1 MATADELVVKI
12 RGDLSDITKKLKQ
25 LEQSTT
31 KTTEK
36 VGTNFRK
43 IASVAKLAIGA
54 VVVQQLARGASSLV
68 NFASH
73 VEEMQAKSSVVFGR
87 FTAQVRSELSKFGE
101 EVGRSTFQLEEMAS
115 QIQDTFVPMGFARG
129 EAANLSVE
137 LAKLATDVASF
148 NNASDV
154 ETMRAFQSALVGNHE
169 TVRRFGVVITEATL
183 TQELM
188 RMGINKLSKDATNQ
202 EKVQARLNLL
212 LAGTTDAQGDAA
224 RTANS
229 FANEMKGLG
238 AALQELGVAVLVPI
252 LPKLAEFVGSIKSA
266 VISVREFLFSTR
278 ILTRDLAVEAN
289 AVKQLTEVTD
299 KLAKA
304 KESNANL
311 SKTDTSGSVTRISET
326 VIKLMER
333 EVKFTEKLVRAQRS
347 HNFMLQT
354 RLEQEEKLARL
365 QRAKEG
371 AKATIER
378 AIKEATEQQKLLKE
392 EIAATSTEEIAGIRA
407 TRELALEFATLG
419 DDGLE
424 LKEKLQKLTEQNAK
438 LSNSVKDVG
447 ESTSTTNERLDNA
460 KAIVESLKTPIELLN
475 EDIADLKASQSNFT
489 AEQFTGAMKEME
501 MQMKLANPEFVML
514 KEAMEDM
521 GKSVSQSL
529 AEMLVNGKGS
539 LSSFLNIFKDFLKQL
554 LAQTIQLAII
564 NRAINSILGLKN
576 TSAELPEIDLLGRAG
591 GGTVQRGRPY
601 MVGERG
607 PEMFVPN
614 TGGRIVPNGALPKGG
629 GTTVVN
635 QSLNFSTG
643 IKNTVRAEDLSM
655 LPAIQ
660 ESTLQAVVDQKR
672 RGGSFGQLM
681 T

>member
-1 MATADELVVKI
+1 MATADELIVRIK
-12 RGDLSDITKKLKQ
+12 GDLSDITKKLKQ
-25 LEQSTT
+25 LEQSTASTT
-31 KTTEK
+31 KK
-36 VGTNFRK
+36 VSTNFNK
-43 IASVAKLAIGA
+43 IASVAKLAVGA
-54 VVVQQLARGASSLV
+54 VVVQQLARGASALV

-87 FTAQVRSELSKFGE
+87 FTAKVRSELSKFGE

-252 LPKLAEFVGSIKSA
+252 LPKLAEFVGMVKSA
-266 VISVREFLFSTR
+266 VIGVREFLFSTR
-278 ILTRDLAVEAN
+278 ILTRDLTVEAN
-289 AVKQLTEVTD
+289 AIKQLTEVTN
-299 KLAKA
+299 KLAEA
-304 KESNANL
+304 KEYNKNL
-311 SKTDTSGSVTRISET
+311 DETDTTGSVVRFSET
-326 VIKLMER
+326 QIKLMER
-333 EVKFTEKLVRAQRS
+333 EVKFTDKLVRAQRA
-347 HNFMLQT
+347 HNFILQDQ
-354 RLEQEEKLARL
+354 LEKREKLAAL
-365 QRAKEG
+365 ERAKEG

-392 EIAATSTEEIAGIRA
+392 EIKATSTEEIAGIRA

-424 LKEKLQKLTEQNAK
+424 LKEKLQQLTEENTK
-438 LSNSVKDVG
+438 LANSVKDVG
-447 ESTSTTNERLDNA
+447 ESTDTTNERLENA
-460 KAIVESLKTPIELLN
+460 KAIVESLKTPLEQIN
-475 EDIADLKASQSNFT
+475 EDIADLQFSQSNFT
-489 AEQFTGAMKEME
+489 ADQFTGAMKEME
-501 MQMKLANPEFVML
+501 MQIKLTNPNFVMM
-514 KEAMEDM
+514 KEALEDM

-529 AEMLVNGKGS
+529 ADMVVNGKGS
-539 LSSFLNIFKDFLKQL
+539 LTTFLDIFKDFIRQL
-554 LAQTIQLAII
+554 LAQTIQLGII
-564 NRAINSILGLKN
+564 NRAINQILNLGG
-576 TSAELPEIDLLGRAG
+576 TSAELPTLPARAG

-607 PEMFVPN
+607 PEMFIPN
-614 TGGRIVPNGALPKGG
+614 TGGRIVANHNLPSGG

-635 QSLNFSTG
+635 QNLNFSTG
-643 IKNTVRAEDLSM
+643 IQNTVRAEVLNM

-660 ESTLQAVVDQKR
+660 QSTLQAVVDQKR

-681 T
+681 S

>member
-643 IKNTVRAEDLSM
+643 IQNTVRAEVLSM